1 MKTRG
6 GNNVSR
12 RARTNNGELCSQWG
26 PEAKPLVRGLRG
38 RSPLKLFQATF
49 WNFPSLTLKPSSQAL
64 HCWPSVAFISR
75 LSRHELITL
84 SQHTTISL
92 RYIHNTKVKIP
103 LMIEIVKISIQVG
116 VVEYMI
122 HWNSRAPRASS
133 DWKRNDFKIVTF
145 SICVMNVVEYGSL
158 K

>member
-1 MKTRG
+1 MFRAERERIMG
-6 GNNVSR
+6 GCAPSGVQRQSPWS
-12 RARTNNGELCSQWG
+12 GG
-26 PEAKPLVRGLRG
+26 FGG

-75 LSRHELITL
+75 PSRHELITL